1 MEIATKIAPLGLALI
16 MLGLGM
22 SLTVKDFTRVIKFPK
37 DFFVGFVCQMLVLP
51 IIGFTLI
58 KLLNT
63 PIELA
68 LGVMIIAA
76 APGGVTSNVLTKFA
90 DGDVAL
96 SISLTAII
104 SLISIISVPFII
116 FLSIDLLNITYV
128 AREISMIGISLKMFF
143 VVTIPVL
150 LGMIIRYFAENFI
163 LKNVLL
169 IQRLSIAL
177 FVLVFVSIY
186 IEEWDNIVSF
196 ITRAGL
202 IALVLNIVMMIVGF
216 YVAKFFASG
225 VAQQR
230 CISLECGLQNGTL
243 AVFVSTQLFDEMVYI
258 VPTAA
263 YALIMM
269 VTSLIFVFIV
279 RKQLAKILFIFLS
292 NYLNYKYRQVNF
304 DKFIKFFFCISN
316 IVFW

>member
-128 AREISMIGISLKMFF
+128 AREISMIGVSLKMFF

-150 LGMIIRYFAENFI
+150 LGMIIRYFAEDFI

-186 IEEWDNIVSF
+186 IEEWDKIVSF

-269 VTSLIFVFIV
+269 VTSLIFVFVV
-279 RKQLAKILFIFLS
+279 RKTS
-292 NYLNYKYRQVNF
+292 
-304 DKFIKFFFCISN
+304 
-316 IVFW
+316 